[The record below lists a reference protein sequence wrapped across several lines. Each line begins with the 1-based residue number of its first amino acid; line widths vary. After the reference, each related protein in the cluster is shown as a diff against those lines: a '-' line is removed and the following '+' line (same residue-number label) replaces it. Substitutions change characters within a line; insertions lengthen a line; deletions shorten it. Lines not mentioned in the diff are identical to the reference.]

1 MSREYGYQSEA
12 QEPILWD
19 RVEWRQGDGRYVFE
33 VARGGLLATLS
44 SPHGSNLT
52 LPMVAW
58 EGLLDALAAARKT
71 KSRAERNLPS
81 RTGARWSEGET
92 QELVKTFKAGGSI
105 AQLARVHN
113 RTQFAVEAQLERQ
126 GLWDR
131 AERRPTARVIGGDAP
146 AAAMTAVRP
155 IAAASVDGRGHD
167 ANGRPAPAA
176 TVDGQSSRT
185 AVAAASTPLDPEQ
198 RTSFSPMDSRA
209 PFGAAPVSGRRHDHG
224 PEPSF
229 GAAEADWPPVPA
241 PAVGRRYE
249 PSQQSSSGQ
258 TDAHPPFAP
267 APVGDR
273 RYQSGRQPSSAAT
286 GAQLAPSAPAGGRR
300 RPQDEAG
307 GAGNGGVRD

>member
-12 QEPILWD
+12 QEPVLWD

-44 SPHGSNLT
+44 SPHGSKLT

-131 AERRPTARVIGGDAP
+131 AERRPTARVIGGDA
-146 AAAMTAVRP
+146 AAATAMNAVRP
-155 IAAASVDGRGHD
+155 PASAPADRSHDAGARTVAAAAD
-167 ANGRPAPAA
+167 
-176 TVDGQSSRT
+176 DGQS
-185 AVAAASTPLDPEQ
+185 
-198 RTSFSPMDSRA
+198 
-209 PFGAAPVSGRRHDHG
+209 PFAPVPAAGRRHDPG
-224 PEPSF
+224 RDPSF
-229 GAAEADWPPVPA
+229 GPMDARASLSPGACQRQA
-241 PAVGRRYE
+241 P
-249 PSQQSSSGQ
+249 
-258 TDAHPPFAP
+258 
-267 APVGDR
+267 
-273 RYQSGRQPSSAAT
+273 
-286 GAQLAPSAPAGGRR
+286 
-300 RPQDEAG
+300 
-307 GAGNGGVRD
+307 